1 MTTIIHSHGQDT
13 HMSTDA
19 AFWDKIAA
27 KYAARKVGNPT
38 AYEETLAETIA
49 HLGANDRVLELGC
62 GTGTTALKLAPH
74 VKSMVASDISTEM
87 IAIAEQKRQA
97 EGAENV
103 RFVAAGLA
111 EAGADEGPF
120 DTVLAFNLLHL
131 VADLDEAL
139 ATIHARIRPGG
150 LFISK
155 SGCIGEMN
163 VLFRPLIRAMQLIG
177 RAPYVRI
184 MKKPEL
190 EAAIVGAGFVLEQSR
205 CFTGAPESLY
215 IVARRP

>member
-1 MTTIIHSHGQDT
+1 MNP
-13 HMSTDA
+13 DA
-19 AFWDKIAA
+19 AFWDRIAA
-27 KYAARKVGNPT
+27 KYAARPVRNPT

-74 VKSMVASDISTEM
+74 VKTMIASDISPGM
-87 IAIAEQKRQA
+87 IAIAEKKRREENA
-97 EGAENV
+97 DNV
-103 RFVAAGLA
+103 RFVAAGIG
-111 EAGADEGPF
+111 EIGTDEGPF

-131 VADLDEAL
+131 IADLDESL
-139 ATIHARIRPGG
+139 AAIHAQIRPGG

-163 VLFRPLIRAMQLIG
+163 PLFRPLIRGMQMIG

-190 EAAIVGAGFVLEQSR
+190 ESAIVRAGFVPEQSC
-205 CFTGAPESLY
+205 CFTKAPESLFV
-215 IVARRP
+215 IARRP